1 MATRKKAAR
10 KPAIKK
16 SPLLI
21 SVKALNRQSGVTD
34 IDFSFLRSWLGP
46 AEEAAFVEA
55 IGNHS
60 RRHCAPQPMYSIRSV
75 LKFWQEL
82 GHAKTWPAP
91 SPRVCTQTMV
101 SQLSEL
107 RGEFYAVRAKKVAL
121 STITN
126 QWTEFVRF
134 LPALVNSRAISFIED
149 RSSSI
154 AAPSMSLVI
163 ADRDTAANSLKA
175 MANAPKTLNTAKN
188 SFNDNLLEPIS
199 IIDGSEVYLE
209 RYQQQLAGAIETIL
223 SCAVRDFESFEQAR
237 VKGLS
242 EISCI
247 SAKDVAALGSISP
260 AKNSWTVWAT
270 LVKEKPTE
278 SLRFAL
284 GVVTHEMNGIPKGRR
299 KYDATGRNS
308 SPLDGAKGYW
318 DIVAAY
324 GKNELLPY
332 LGIMNSKAA
341 SVCMAILIIEHPILN
356 PVSLYRAK
364 VERRRGGGSYITS
377 DGLSG
382 KAGMRLS
389 VEKLRAGL
397 EKSTPLSPLSQ
408 RVLARVFEWTEPLRK
423 VLLSEGRLE
432 EANCLWVGMSTLDY
446 RIKAFSEKSFLTALG
461 ANEAWRSIGQ
471 KSNSTRLQSFA
482 SRHSEL
488 ERWRGRLTYKNLRM
502 SSGVLKVLQADGDI
516 AEAARIFGHRSVNTT
531 LGHYIPNALRIALF
545 ERQVRRHQNRLI
557 SEAVIDQGSLL
568 RISDFSRVE
577 DLHEFL
583 ASMNIGSKE
592 DVDKG
597 GSCVSAVDGSGLILY
612 RDPNALAVAMLYR
625 DHLRTASSQFLD
637 RPDLRT
643 GVTPRFWVDFVD
655 KILEP
660 LPAAMIEV
668 SDLVAA
674 ASSQKMIL
682 SPQIRLPE
690 VA

>member
-1 MATRKKAAR
+1 MEEA
-10 KPAIKK
+10 
-16 SPLLI
+16 PLLI
-21 SVKALNRQSGVTD
+21 AVKAVNRQSGVTD
-34 IDFSFLRSWLGP
+34 IDFSFLRGWLG
-46 AEEAAFVEA
+46 EREQAAFVEA

-60 RRHCAPQPMYSIRSV
+60 RRHCAPQPMYSIRTV
-75 LKFWQEL
+75 LKFWKEL
-82 GHAKTWPAP
+82 GSAKSWPAP
-91 SPRVCTQTMV
+91 GPRVCAQTMAG
-101 SQLSEL
+101 QLSEL
-107 RGEFYAVRAKKVAL
+107 RGEFYAVRAKNVAL

-134 LPALVNSRAISFIED
+134 LPALVKSRAICVIED
-149 RSSSI
+149 KSSSI

-163 ADRDTAANSLKA
+163 ADRDTAANSIKEL
-175 MANAPKTLNTAKN
+175 ANAPKTLNTAKN

-209 RYQQQLAGAIETIL
+209 RYQQQLAGAIGTIL
-223 SCAVRDFESFEQAR
+223 SCAVRDFESLEQAR

-242 EISCI
+242 EISL
-247 SAKDVAALGSISP
+247 SSPKDVATLGSTSS
-260 AKNSWTVWAT
+260 AQNAWAVWAAM
-270 LVKEKPTE
+270 VKDRPAQ

-284 GVVTHEMNGIPKGRR
+284 GVVTHEMSGIPKGRR
-299 KYDATGRNS
+299 KYDSTGRNS
-308 SPLDGAKGYW
+308 SPVDGAKSYW

-324 GKNELLPY
+324 GKNLLLPY
-332 LGIMNSKAA
+332 LGIMTSTAA

-423 VLLSEGRLE
+423 FLVTEGRLE

-461 ANEAWRSIGQ
+461 ANEAWRSTGER
-471 KSNSTRLQSFA
+471 SNSTRLQTFA
-482 SRHSEL
+482 SRHPEL

-516 AEAARIFGHRSVNTT
+516 TEAARIFGHRSVNTT

-557 SEAVIDQGSLL
+557 IEAGMDQGCLL

-583 ASMNIGSKE
+583 ASMKIGSKE
-592 DVDKG
+592 DGIKG
-597 GSCVSAVDGSGLILY
+597 HSCVSMAEGSGLILY

-625 DHLRTASSQFLD
+625 DRLRTASPQFLD

-643 GVTPRFWVDFVD
+643 GVTPRFWVEFVD
-655 KILEP
+655 RILEP
-660 LPAAMIEV
+660 LPSAMVDV

-674 ASSQKMIL
+674 ASSQKVLL
-682 SPQIRLPE
+682 SPRIRLPE

>member
-1 MATRKKAAR
+1 MAAR
-10 KPAIKK
+10 NKVAGKPATEE

-21 SVKALNRQSGVTD
+21 AVKALNRQSGVTD

-46 AEEAAFVEA
+46 GEQAAFVEA

-75 LKFWQEL
+75 LKFWKEL
-82 GHAKTWPAP
+82 GSTKKWPVP
-91 SPRVCTQTMV
+91 SPRVCAQTMA

-149 RSSSI
+149 KSSSI

-163 ADRDTAANSLKA
+163 ADRDTAANSIKELV
-175 MANAPKTLNTAKN
+175 NAPKTLNTAKN

-209 RYQQQLAGAIETIL
+209 RYQRQLAGAIGTIL
-223 SCAVRDFESFEQAR
+223 SCAVRDFEGLEQAR

-242 EISCI
+242 EISRTSPKEVATLSCI
-247 SAKDVAALGSISP
+247 SSVQ
-260 AKNSWTVWAT
+260 NSWTVWAAM
-270 LVKEKPTE
+270 VKERPAE

-284 GVVTHEMNGIPKGRR
+284 GVVTHEMRGIPKGRR
-299 KYDATGRNS
+299 KYDAAGRNS
-308 SPLDGAKGYW
+308 SPVDGAKGYW

-324 GKNELLPY
+324 GKNGLLPY
-332 LGIMNSKAA
+332 LGIMTSKAA

-364 VERRRGGGSYITS
+364 VERRRGGGSYIMS

-423 VLLSEGRLE
+423 VLITEGRLE

-461 ANEAWRSIGQ
+461 ANEAWRSTGE
-471 KSNSTRLQSFA
+471 KSNSTRLQTFA
-482 SRHSEL
+482 SRHPEL

-516 AEAARIFGHRSVNTT
+516 TEAARIFGHRSVNTT

-557 SEAVIDQGSLL
+557 IEAGMDQESLL

-583 ASMNIGSKE
+583 ASMKIGSKE
-592 DVDKG
+592 DVIKG
-597 GSCVSAVDGSGLILY
+597 DGCVSMVEGSGLILY

-625 DHLRTASSQFLD
+625 DHLRTASPQFLD

-643 GVTPRFWVDFVD
+643 GVTPRFWVEFVD
-655 KILEP
+655 RILEP
-660 LPAAMIEV
+660 LPSAMVDV

-674 ASSQKMIL
+674 AASQKVFL
-682 SPQIRLPE
+682 SPRIRLPE